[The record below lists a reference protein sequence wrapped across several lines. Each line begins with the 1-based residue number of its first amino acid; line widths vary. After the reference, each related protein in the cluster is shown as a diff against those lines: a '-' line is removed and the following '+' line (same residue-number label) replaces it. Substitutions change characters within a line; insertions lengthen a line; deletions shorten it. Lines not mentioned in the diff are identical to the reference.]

1 MPDDEPQHLSVLL
14 KPFVDALC
22 VDADGRY
29 VDCTFGRGGH
39 AKALLARLS
48 PRGRLLALD
57 RDAEAIREG
66 ERLATQDTRFHI
78 VHADFASLPDVLAR
92 QGWPTVNG
100 IGFDLGVSSPQLD
113 QAVRGF
119 SFSLDGPL
127 DMRMDTS
134 RGQPLGER
142 LDRISEKALAQIIRD
157 FGDERHAKRIARA
170 ILAARREGRLS
181 TTRELENACF
191 HAVPPQTRFGGKH
204 PATRTFQ
211 ALRIWVNDE
220 FAQIDA
226 GIRTAMQHL
235 APGGRLAVI
244 SFHSGEDRRV
254 RDLIESEV
262 HPCTCPPEFPVC
274 VCGRRA
280 SMRWVHKKPIRAD
293 AHEIEANPRS
303 RSAMMRVAE
312 RLADVGGNQP

>member
-1 MPDDEPQHLSVLL
+1 VPDDIPQHLPVLL
-14 KPFVDALC
+14 RPFIDALC
-22 VDADGRY
+22 VDEDGRY

-39 AKALLARLS
+39 SRALLARLS

-57 RDAEAIREG
+57 RDPTAVREG
-66 ERLATQDTRFHI
+66 ESLAAQDERFVI
-78 VHADFASLPDVLAR
+78 AHADFASLPDVLAR
-92 QGWPTVNG
+92 HGWSAVNG

-113 QAVRGF
+113 QAERGF

-127 DMRMDTS
+127 DMRMDT
-134 RGQPLGER
+134 GEGKPLGEQ
-142 LDRISEKALAQIIRD
+142 LDRISDKALARIIREY
-157 FGDERHAKRIARA
+157 GDERYAGRIARA
-170 ILAARREGRLS
+170 ILAARREGRLT
-181 TTRELENACF
+181 TTRELENICF
-191 HAVPPQTRFGGKH
+191 HAVPPQARFGGKH

-211 ALRIWVNDE
+211 ALRIWINDE

-226 GIRTAMQHL
+226 GIRAAMAHL

-274 VCGRRA
+274 VCGRQA
-280 SMRWVHKKPIRAD
+280 TMRWVHKKPVRPDDDELA
-293 AHEIEANPRS
+293 ANPRS

-312 RLADVGGNQP
+312 RLAGATEKHA